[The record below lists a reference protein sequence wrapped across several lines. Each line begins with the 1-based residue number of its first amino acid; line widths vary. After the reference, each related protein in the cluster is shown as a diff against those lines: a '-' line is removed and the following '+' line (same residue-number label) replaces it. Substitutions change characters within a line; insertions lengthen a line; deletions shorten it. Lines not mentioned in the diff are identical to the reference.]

1 MRLEGKLPSPKETPM
16 VTEPFRRQTGARAR
30 MSVRVDRDAYDRLV
44 ELARE
49 AGIPLAQLIARA
61 IDVYDRTT
69 MAEES
74 NVAYARL
81 REDPDAWADWQSE
94 LVVWDATLLD
104 GLDAAQ

>member
-1 MRLEGKLPSPKETPM
+1 MA
-16 VTEPFRRQTGARAR
+16 TESLRRQITARAH
-30 MSVRVDRDAYDRLV
+30 MSVRVDRDTYDRLV

-49 AGIPLAQLIARA
+49 ADISLARLIAHS
-61 IDVYDRTT
+61 IDVYDRVT

-94 LVVWDATLLD
+94 LAVWDATLLD
-104 GLDAAQ
+104 GLDAAH

>member
-1 MRLEGKLPSPKETPM
+1 MA
-16 VTEPFRRQTGARAR
+16 TESLRRHSNARAH
-30 MSVRVDRDAYDRLV
+30 MSVRVDRDTYDRLV

-49 AGIPLAQLIARA
+49 ADIPLTRLIARA
-61 IDVYDRTT
+61 LDVYDRVT

-94 LVVWDATLLD
+94 LTVWDTTLLD
-104 GLDAAQ
+104 GLDAAK